1 MVKKSNK
8 KKFEVDWEK
17 ATFYGIILGWCAAE
31 LYLLLIIATAL
42 TA

>member
-1 MVKKSNK
+1 MKKDNK
-8 KKFEVDWEK
+8 KKFEIDWEK
-17 ATFYGIILGWCAAE
+17 AIFYGVIIGWCAAE